1 MDVRDRSLGL
11 LKRQLQQ
18 LYSVLRVQRA
28 CRTSAHCYCIR
39 VLFRV
44 LNRLRVFSCLAWKR
58 HSGKLSRLSL
68 VCDPLQRGFLRSS
81 RFCLR
86 AVNFL
91 QLCPGRAVLKMFF
104 LSHGVCAGRHG
115 GSLNCVVSSRVC
127 CHSEQFYFD
136 ADVDLVS
143 VLFPG
148 VPGRA
153 APDLPVRP
161 WPPPGGGGRWQ
172 WRWPRCM
179 CLSGAV
185 PFVCTGPTHFS
196 LLVKRSTV

>member
-18 LYSVLRVQRA
+18 LYSDFRVQRA
-28 CRTSAHCYCIR
+28 YRTSAHCYCIR

-44 LNRLRVFSCLAWKR
+44 LNRLRVFSCLAWKG
-58 HSGKLSRLSL
+58 HSGKLSRLSH

-91 QLCPGRAVLKMFF
+91 QLCPGRAVQKMFF

-115 GSLNCVVSSRVC
+115 FVELCCLLTCVLSQWTVLLRRRRGFGFRSS
-127 CHSEQFYFD
+127 SW
-136 ADVDLVS
+136 S
-143 VLFPG
+143 T
-148 VPGRA
+148 
-153 APDLPVRP
+153 
-161 WPPPGGGGRWQ
+161 WPS
-172 WRWPRCM
+172 C
-179 CLSGAV
+179 S
-185 PFVCTGPTHFS
+185 
-196 LLVKRSTV
+196 